1 MSEHNEDIHKTLDV
15 DLVKEALDDKPWVK
29 NLKMFGAVLRWT
41 MIFVF
46 AAVGYY
52 TYQRDVNAATAV
64 NVNDLKREITDI
76 KQTMAERK
84 AASDEQIGR
93 LMTKDNFQVYYDTLI
108 ERLDRI
114 ERSVDR
120 VPR

>member
-84 AASDEQIGR
+84 TASDEQIGR